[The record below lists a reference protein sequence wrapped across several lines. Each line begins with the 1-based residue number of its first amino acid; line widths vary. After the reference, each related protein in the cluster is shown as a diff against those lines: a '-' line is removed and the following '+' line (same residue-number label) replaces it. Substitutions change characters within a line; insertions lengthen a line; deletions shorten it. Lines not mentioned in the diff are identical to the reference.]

1 MKAIIIVISYENNI
15 ILTIYD
21 TLKNCEI
28 YHYNSDNLTQLN
40 YVAKG

>member
-28 YHYNSDNLTQLN
+28 YHYSDNLTQLN